1 MTRAAILAIGFLVLF
16 VGGGARFAI
25 SLALKPI
32 AQEFAVGRT
41 VVGLTVAVYLAV
53 ASASMFLAGRLADR
67 LSVRAVLGWGLLVS
81 AAGLGMMCL
90 MTAPWQLFAL
100 YGGVFAVGNGIA
112 SITPVSLMVARAFP
126 DRAGLANGI
135 VSAGM
140 SAGQLVIIA
149 AFTLI
154 LAGYGWRYM
163 FAWGGIAHLALLPLV
178 LMFVPSD
185 SARRKAHAAG
195 DGTASSRSAA
205 QSGDQS
211 QGMSVTAAASTR
223 QFWLLIGIYALCGLD
238 DFFVSTHIVA
248 FAQDRG
254 VDQLLAGQ
262 LLAAMGLVGLVGVI
276 AAGAWSDRSGP
287 MRPALASFLLRIGA
301 FGLVMVDQSPLA
313 IAVFA
318 LMFGFTFLIT
328 APLLV
333 IFVREAFGSANLGA
347 LTGLI
352 VMIHHMC
359 GGAGAW
365 IGAALFD
372 ASGSYDVAFALMLAS
387 SVLASLLTVRLARK

>member
-1 MTRAAILAIGFLVLF
+1 MHRAAILAIGFLVLF

-25 SLALKPI
+25 GLALKPI
-32 AQEFAVGRT
+32 AEEFAVGRT
-41 VVGLTVAVYLAV
+41 VLGLTVAVYLAV

-67 LSVRAVLGWGLLVS
+67 FSVRAVLGWGLLVS
-81 AAGLGMMCL
+81 AAGLGLMCL

-100 YGGVFAVGNGIA
+100 YGGMFAVGNGIA

-154 LAGYGWRYM
+154 LAGFGWRYV

-178 LMFVPSD
+178 LMYIPAD
-185 SARRKAHAAG
+185 GAPGRARAAGAGPDQGGNAARRADQH
-195 DGTASSRSAA
+195 
-205 QSGDQS
+205 QS
-211 QGMSVTAAASTR
+211 MSVTAAATTR
-223 QFWLLIGIYALCGLD
+223 QFWLLIGVYALCGLD

-248 FAQDRG
+248 FAQDHG

-287 MRPALASFLLRIGA
+287 IWPALASFLVRIGA
-301 FGLVMVDQSPLA
+301 FGLVMVDESPLA
-313 IAVFA
+313 ITVFA
-318 LMFGFTFLIT
+318 LVFGFTFLVT

-333 IFVREAFGSANLGA
+333 IFVRDAFGSANLGA

-352 VMIHHMC
+352 IMIHHMS

-372 ASGSYDVAFALMLAS
+372 ASGGYDVAFALMLAS
-387 SVLASLLTVRLARK
+387 SVLASLLTIRLARK